1 VTSQAPR
8 DWPWLPHLLFDM
20 ARRFGLDTALRFA
33 QRHGGTL
40 IYLPVRPAAGH
51 EIAQA
56 FGQPLLAWLI
66 EHQGGGQ
73 RVLVPMGPSQS
84 QAQREAAVRS
94 LTAQGLRKGQIARK
108 LGIHVRT
115 VSAIRA
121 RQRGQD
127 GTAQMNLFG
136 EPEA

>member
-1 VTSQAPR
+1 MQRPAR

-20 ARRFGLDTALRFA
+20 ARAFGLDTALRFA
-33 QRHGGTL
+33 DRHGGTL
-40 IYLPVRPAAGH
+40 IYLPVKPAPGH
-51 EIAQA
+51 EIARD
-56 FGQPLLAWLI
+56 FSVKLLAWLI

-73 RVLVPMGPSQS
+73 RVLVPMGPKES

-94 LTAQGLRKGQIARK
+94 LTAQGMRKSQIARK

-121 RQRGQD
+121 RQKAQD
-127 GTAQMNLFG
+127 GGAQMSLFG
-136 EPEA
+136 GEG